1 MKKYIQIPNLILIL
15 FCYVACETEIDFP
28 IDHLPPTMVVHGIL
42 ETDSLFKVHLS
53 TSTKVIGNVEHKV
66 LETAVVKIKDED
78 GQSFDLELVDYNDN
92 AWSKFYKSTGNY
104 KPIPGKQ
111 YFIEASNKGMAS
123 ISGTLTMP
131 EIVELSNVKFASDQ
145 FHLFERNNESNPDY
159 PYAFFLPVRLTI
171 NDQHGENYYELSVI
185 EEQLPTSYIDQQ
197 GELVNS
203 PGYFRQ
209 VDVFS
214 YNGFLN
220 SSDIENWEGLDGV
233 DYYRRGELLFSDK
246 PFDGKALDVE
256 ILAFTTVRLNGFPE
270 PLIEHGSNRRFHV
283 VLNHVSKEYYSYR
296 QTLRNYLENR
306 HNNFVEP
313 INVYSNIKNGLG
325 IFLGN
330 TSHKVALDPNNQE
343 HY

>member
-1 MKKYIQIPNLILIL
+1 MKKYIQIPHLIVIL
-15 FCYVACETEIDFP
+15 FCYTGCETEIDFP
-28 IDHLPPTMVVHGIL
+28 INHLPPTIVVNGLL
-42 ETDSLFKVHLS
+42 ETDSVFKVHLS
-53 TSTKVIGNVEHKV
+53 TSAKVTGNIEHKV
-66 LETAVVKIKDED
+66 LETAAVKIKDED
-78 GQSFDLELVDYNDN
+78 GQLFDLELVEYNDN
-92 AWSKFYKSTGNY
+92 SSSKFYKSTGDY

-111 YFIEASNKGMAS
+111 YFIEASNTGIPS
-123 ISGTLTMP
+123 ISATLTMP
-131 EIVELSNVKFASDQ
+131 EVVELSNVKFASDQ
-145 FHLFERNNESNPDY
+145 FQVFERNQENNPEY
-159 PYAFFLPVRLTI
+159 PNAFFLPVRLTI
-171 NDQHGENYYELSVI
+171 NDQPGENYYELSVL
-185 EEQLPTSYIDQQ
+185 EEHLPLSYINQQ

-203 PGYFRQ
+203 PGFFLP
-209 VDVFS
+209 VTVFS
-214 YNGFLN
+214 YNTFLN

-233 DYYRRGELLFSDK
+233 DYYRRGELLFSDE

-270 PLIEHGSNRRFHV
+270 PLIEHVSNRRFHV
-283 VLNHVSKEYYSYR
+283 VLNHVSKEYYTYR